1 MKTRRQNSVGVLLRL
16 PAFRRMWLALSVSSL
31 GDWLGLL
38 ATTALAA
45 YLTKNSSNLVQG
57 AAVSGVLLTRLLPD
71 LILGPIAGALVDRF
85 DRRKVAIIGDSVAG
99 LLYLSIMFSGSLYWL
114 LAAQFLVEA
123 VGLFSNPAK
132 QALWVNIVPRERLAV
147 ANQLN
152 YVSVYGMVPVAAVV
166 FALLATTAQFFGAP
180 PVPDAGATGA
190 LISGTSAVAIYIALA
205 LDAATYFLAAAV
217 LFFTRHLIPAFLGE
231 RPPAKSVFSLIREG
245 VGFVKNS
252 RIMRAIYIGILGA
265 FGAGGLVAGVAQA
278 YVATLG
284 AGNAGYGILFGTV
297 FTGLAA
303 GMLIGPKVLPTGP
316 RRIVFT
322 LCIGVAGCALVVMSL
337 LQDFVGAAAASSVMG
352 LFAGIAWITGFTMI
366 GHEVSDRLRGRVFAF
381 VMSSVRLTLLGTIA
395 VGPILANSLGF
406 HRVQVGSF
414 QMLWSG
420 PAIVLAASGLITML
434 VAVFAGRQVG
444 GLRGVMVRRVL
455 RRLLQRRR
463 GTLLDAAESL
473 PGALLA
479 VVGPD
484 PVATGRYAGSLV
496 DDLAGRGWQVHYEA
510 GGIVPTPPPG
520 AAGSGSAS
528 ADEPSVTPAEAL
540 RAIAALADLVTQ
552 RVRPALEAGS
562 VVVCR
567 DFVDAVVVHFGAQG
581 GLDEERI
588 LRLAR
593 WATGHT
599 RPDLTLLVDGS
610 PDPPPASEP
619 DASGGSSDASEPDG
633 SADASEPGGSAD
645 ASEPAKSA
653 DASPAGSVEAGGP
666 AEPGDL
672 AVPGAPAGPDEPEIE
687 PVLSPDPGVGLRGLA
702 EADVAADVAAA
713 AAETSGAPAGEPDA
727 EDEPV
732 DPRRVY
738 QDLAASAPERYL
750 AVPPLADGQSIPAEV
765 GERVASVLRLRSP
778 VNTSSPTDTATADGT
793 SDGATSANGAASS
806 DAAVKDAGSG
816 RTGAGVP
823 DASSDPETPSPP
835 RASTGGDGDQQA
847 SAPASMAAAF
857 ARRSVGTPG
866 DDSRLG

>member
-1 MKTRRQNSVGVLLRL
+1 MRARRQNSLGVLLRL
-16 PAFRRMWLALSVSSL
+16 TAFRRMWMALSVSSL

-85 DRRKVAIIGDSVAG
+85 DRRTVAIVGDSIAG
-99 LLYLSIMFSGSLYWL
+99 LLYLSIVFSGSLYWL

-190 LISGTSAVAIYIALA
+190 LISGTSAVAIYVALV
-205 LDAATYFLAAAV
+205 LDAATYFLAAVV
-217 LFFTRHLIPAFLGE
+217 LFLTRHLIPAFLGE

-252 RIMRAIYIGILGA
+252 RVMRAIYVGILGA

-278 YVATLG
+278 YVATMG

-297 FTGLAA
+297 FSGLAL
-303 GMLIGPKVLPTGP
+303 GMLIGPKVLPAVP
-316 RRIVFT
+316 RRMVFT
-322 LCIGVAGCALVVMSL
+322 ICIGAAGCALVVMSL
-337 LQDFVGAAAASSVMG
+337 LQDFVGAAVTSGVMG

-395 VGPILANSLGF
+395 VGPILANSIGI
-406 HRVQVGSF
+406 HRVQVGAF
-414 QMLWSG
+414 RMMLSG
-420 PAIVLAASGLITML
+420 PAIVLAVSGVLTIV
-434 VAVFAGRQVG
+434 VALFAGRQVG
-444 GLRGVMVRRVL
+444 GLRGALGRRVM
-455 RRLLQRRR
+455 RRLVGGRRR
-463 GTLLDAAESL
+463 DLLDAQEAL
-473 PGALLA
+473 PGALIT

-484 PVATGRYAGSLV
+484 GEATERYARALTERLHADGWRVRYELAGPVALPSGAV
-496 DDLAGRGWQVHYEA
+496 PA
-510 GGIVPTPPPG
+510 GGVPVQRRG
-520 AAGSGSAS
+520 IIAAGDAVAAWTGAVAGDAAS
-528 ADEPSVTPAEAL
+528 ALVVEDTPATAL
-540 RAIAALADLVTQ
+540 RAMADLADLVDG
-552 RVRPALEAGS
+552 RLRPALEAGD

-567 DFVDAVVVHFGAQG
+567 DYVDAAVVRFGALA
-581 GLDEERI
+581 GLAEERI
-588 LRLAR
+588 IRLAA
-593 WATGHT
+593 WATGGLH
-599 RPDLTLLVDGS
+599 PDLTLLVDTLGDS
-610 PDPPPASEP
+610 PNGHRTEGDGTVGDEGAGT
-619 DASGGSSDASEPDG
+619 GGDG
-633 SADASEPGGSAD
+633 GDGGD
-645 ASEPAKSA
+645 
-653 DASPAGSVEAGGP
+653 GTGG
-666 AEPGDL
+666 D
-672 AVPGAPAGPDEPEIE
+672 
-687 PVLSPDPGVGLRGLA
+687 
-702 EADVAADVAAA
+702 
-713 AAETSGAPAGEPDA
+713 

-750 AVPPLADGQSIPAEV
+750 SVRPLETGQQVPAEAV
-765 GERVASVLRLRSP
+765 ERVSSALRARSP
-778 VNTSSPTDTATADGT
+778 GRREDVPLPAGPVT
-793 SDGATSANGAASS
+793 
-806 DAAVKDAGSG
+806 DAGDEPY
-816 RTGAGVP
+816 RADPVTDGVP
-823 DASSDPETPSPP
+823 READP
-835 RASTGGDGDQQA
+835 
-847 SAPASMAAAF
+847 APAGID
-857 ARRSVGTPG
+857 RPR
-866 DDSRLG
+866 